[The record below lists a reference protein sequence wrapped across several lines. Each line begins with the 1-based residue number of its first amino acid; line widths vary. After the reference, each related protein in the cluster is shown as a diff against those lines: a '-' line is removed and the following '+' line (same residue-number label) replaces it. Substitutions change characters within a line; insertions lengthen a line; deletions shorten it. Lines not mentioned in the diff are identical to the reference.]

1 MAGLSVFERIERMQP
16 RDADKI
22 PGGDFSVNLKSGMR
36 IPDGAYAPRGR
47 ILRVMKNSDDE

>member
-1 MAGLSVFERIERMQP
+1 MSVLERIERMQE

-36 IPDGAYAPRGR
+36 IPDGAYAPKERKP
-47 ILRVMKNSDDE
+47 RVMLNSDDE